1 MKNLEFKNFLHSI
14 ENRTFNT
21 ISTAAGIETIQQ
33 TTRNE
38 LRKEGLAALKA
49 DLEMLYGDSFDVVE
63 TANGLVIVAE
73 NLPGD
78 FTFSWEIKSTI
89 KAIDYDPF
97 VEANKWEDAQ
107 EAKAAKLA
115 AKEQAKLALEQKRR
129 RKLVE
134 LGRDE

>member
-78 FTFSWEIKSTI
+78 FTFS
-89 KAIDYDPF
+89 
-97 VEANKWEDAQ
+97 
-107 EAKAAKLA
+107 
-115 AKEQAKLALEQKRR
+115 
-129 RKLVE
+129 
-134 LGRDE
+134 